1 MENKKVFIG
10 NLDFLATEDELQNLV
25 SQFGTIVS
33 IKLNQKKGFAFIEM
47 ESAEDAGKVVQA
59 LNGIKHRNREIRLS
73 LEMKASKA
81 RSVSARKYKE
91 RGATLARQRS
101 ENFNA
106 SEEQR
111 PQYRPFSPGTTARD
125 GNRTGAARGPKPESG
140 YKPRERSTTSE
151 TRPPRPYSRERTGP
165 PRPAK
170 KPWATDK
177 PSYPGRPVRDGER
190 YGAARGPKPDS
201 GYKPRA
207 RSTTSETRPP
217 RPYSRERTGP
227 PRPAKKPWST
237 DKPSYSGRPVRD
249 GERSGAARG
258 PKPESGYKPRE
269 RSTTSETRP
278 PRPYS
283 GERTSSARPAK
294 KPWSTDKPSYSG
306 RPVRDGQGAGSSRP
320 PKKEWSSQGPAR
332 SSVKTGENRG
342 DRPERKS
349 PFSPKPR
356 DYSKP
361 RSTGGPQNRFSK
373 PSRPGSAAGRSS
385 SGPSKPKPGGTY
397 AGRGKP
403 PKRD

>member
-1 MENKKVFIG
+1 MENKRVFIG
-10 NLDFLATEDELQNLV
+10 NLDFSATEDELQSLV

-59 LNGIKHRNREIRLS
+59 LDGIKHRNREIRLS

-125 GNRTGAARGPKPESG
+125 GKRPVAARGPKPESG

-170 KPWATDK
+170 KPWSTDK

-190 YGAARGPKPDS
+190 P
-201 GYKPRA
+201 
-207 RSTTSETRPP
+207 
-217 RPYSRERTGP
+217 
-227 PRPAKKPWST
+227 
-237 DKPSYSGRPVRD
+237 
-249 GERSGAARG
+249 GAARG

-269 RSTTSETRP
+269 RSTRKTRP
-278 PRPYS
+278 PRPYTCQDTTTEPS
-283 GERTSSARPAK
+283 IRGRPAMASDTRAKTGIRIQAARTIDHIRDKASRRIQARTSRTSGK
-294 KPWSTDKPSYSG
+294 KT
-306 RPVRDGQGAGSSRP
+306 V
-320 PKKEWSSQGPAR
+320 
-332 SSVKTGENRG
+332 V
-342 DRPERKS
+342 DR
-349 PFSPKPR
+349 
-356 DYSKP
+356 
-361 RSTGGPQNRFSK
+361 
-373 PSRPGSAAGRSS
+373 
-385 SGPSKPKPGGTY
+385 
-397 AGRGKP
+397 
-403 PKRD
+403 

>member
-1 MENKKVFIG
+1 MENKRVFIG
-10 NLDFLATEDELQNLV
+10 NLDFSATVDELQSLV
-25 SQFGTIVS
+25 SKYGTIVS
-33 IKLNQKKGFAFIEM
+33 ITLNQKKGFAFIEM

-59 LNGIKHRNREIRLS
+59 LDGIKHRKREIRLS

-125 GNRTGAARGPKPESG
+125 GNRPVAARGPKPESG

-170 KPWATDK
+170 KPWSTDK
-177 PSYPGRPVRDGER
+177 PSYSARPARDGNR
-190 YGAARGPKPDS
+190 PGAARGQKSES
-201 GYKPRA
+201 GYKPHE

-237 DKPSYSGRPVRD
+237 DKPSYS
-249 GERSGAARG
+249 A
-258 PKPESGYKPRE
+258 
-269 RSTTSETRP
+269 
-278 PRPYS
+278 
-283 GERTSSARPAK
+283 
-294 KPWSTDKPSYSG
+294 

-320 PKKEWSSQGPAR
+320 LKKEWSSQGPAR
-332 SSVKTGENRG
+332 PSVKTGENRG

-373 PSRPGSAAGRSS
+373 PSRPGAAGGRSS
-385 SGPSKPKPGGTY
+385 YGPSKPKPGGNY

-403 PKRD
+403 PRRD